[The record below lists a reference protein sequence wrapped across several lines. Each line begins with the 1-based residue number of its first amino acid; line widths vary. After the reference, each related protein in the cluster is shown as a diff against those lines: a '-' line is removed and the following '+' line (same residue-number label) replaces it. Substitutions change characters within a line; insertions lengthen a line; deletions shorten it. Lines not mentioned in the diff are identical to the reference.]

1 MSEPAIK
8 GSAFAGVIEDLRKLQ
23 SRGDL
28 SRDELCERLPTADVA
43 LIDEVISPGFW
54 YPMASYDRL
63 LELLVE
69 IEGGDDRRRYLLGR
83 GERAM
88 QRLMDLGIYNQFASL
103 EKGWTRLSGRVLG
116 TIGQVVYNFL
126 TFEIV
131 SESSDGT
138 PRGDPSARFTI
149 LVKDGGMLSRNA
161 QITIEGAVAALAS
174 RAAHGPVTVSGARV
188 ATDEIEIYVERTLT
202 E

>member
-1 MSEPAIK
+1 MPDPAIK
-8 GSAFAGVIEDLRKLQ
+8 GSAFAGLVEDLHKLLEQ
-23 SRGDL
+23 GEL
-28 SRDELCERLPTADVA
+28 SREALCERLPPGDVS
-43 LIDEVISPGFW
+43 LLDEPVSPGFW
-54 YPMASYDRL
+54 YPMAAYDRM

-69 IEGGDDRRRYLLGR
+69 LEGGDDPRAYLLGR

-126 TFEIV
+126 AFEIV
-131 SESSDGT
+131 SERPEDAPPGE
-138 PRGDPSARFTI
+138 PGERFTI
-149 LVKDGGMLSRNA
+149 LLKDGGRLSTNA
-161 QITIEGAVAALAS
+161 QTTIEGAVAALAS
-174 RAAHGPVTVSGARV
+174 RAAHGPVSVSSTRMAP
-188 ATDEIEIYVERTLT
+188 DEVEIYVERLPV

>member
-1 MSEPAIK
+1 MPEPAIK
-8 GSAFAGVIEDLRKLQ
+8 GSAFAGVVEDLQKLQ
-23 SRGDL
+23 AQGDL
-28 SRDELCERLPTADVA
+28 SRDELCERLCAADLA
-43 LIDEVISPGFW
+43 LVDEAISPGFW
-54 YPMASYDRL
+54 YPMSAYDRL

-69 IEGGDDRRRYLLGR
+69 LEGGDDRRGYLRGR

-131 SESSDGT
+131 SES
-138 PRGDPSARFTI
+138 GDVASLGDQSARFTI
-149 LVKDGGMLSRNA
+149 LVKDGGILSRNA
-161 QITIEGAVAALAS
+161 QTTIEGAVAALAS

-188 ATDEIEIYVERTLT
+188 ATDEIEIFVERVLP